1 MPGEENLKPIAT
13 ASLIRHRGSTE
24 ASPRCLSA
32 ASTHPGE
39 TDPIAPDAP
48 NTAEPEKLVR
58 VACRGGILRRN
69 AGKLDAEVPQQVP
82 VVGIGNGK
90 FLHGSG
96 KRRRK
101 FQVCPGGSGK
111 AALRDKVGKK
121 IPPGIAAREK
131 TREQPGNLLDMG
143 LFTGHCP

>member
-1 MPGEENLKPIAT
+1 MPERRLD
-13 ASLIRHRGSTE
+13 ASRRHR
-24 ASPRCLSA
+24 PDR
-32 ASTHPGE
+32 
-39 TDPIAPDAP
+39 PDAP

-58 VACRGGILRRN
+58 VACRGILRRN
-69 AGKLDAEVPQQVP
+69 RGQLDAEVPQQVL

-90 FLHGSG
+90 LLHGSG

-101 FQVCPGGSGK
+101 LQVCPGSGK

-121 IPPGIAAREK
+121 IPGIAAREK